1 MNDAALLQPKLSR
14 LRLSGILENL
24 DARLEQAV
32 RDKWSFS
39 QFLHMLFDDEIARR
53 EQRQL
58 GLRLTKSG
66 LDPVKTLETFDFS
79 FNARIHEPAIRQLAT
94 GDFLNRKDC
103 VFLLGP
109 SGVGKSHL
117 AQGLGHSACRKGY
130 DVMFRRTYSLLKWIR
145 AGFGDGSYEKRL
157 QTVIKIPLLILDDFG
172 LKPLSED
179 SQSDLYEIICERYEK
194 VPTIITSNR
203 DMGEWI
209 TIFTNPLMGAAAM
222 DRLVDRAIR
231 IVIEGKSYR
240 MENFVRK

>member
-94 GDFLNRKDC
+94 GD
-103 VFLLGP
+103 
-109 SGVGKSHL
+109 
-117 AQGLGHSACRKGY
+117 
-130 DVMFRRTYSLLKWIR
+130 
-145 AGFGDGSYEKRL
+145 
-157 QTVIKIPLLILDDFG
+157 
-172 LKPLSED
+172 
-179 SQSDLYEIICERYEK
+179 
-194 VPTIITSNR
+194 
-203 DMGEWI
+203 
-209 TIFTNPLMGAAAM
+209 
-222 DRLVDRAIR
+222 
-231 IVIEGKSYR
+231 
-240 MENFVRK
+240 